1 MTPHPLA
8 NFDIQKYYQND
19 PRFNDAYSRNNLP

>member
-8 NFDIQKYYQND
+8 NFKIQKYFQND
-19 PRFNDAYSRNNLP
+19 PRFNDVYSRNNLL